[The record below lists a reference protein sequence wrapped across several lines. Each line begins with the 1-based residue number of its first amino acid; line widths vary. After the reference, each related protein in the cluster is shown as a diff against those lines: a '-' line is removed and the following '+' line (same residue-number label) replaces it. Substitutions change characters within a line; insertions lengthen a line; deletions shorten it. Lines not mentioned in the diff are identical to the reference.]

1 MEWQRRCLI
10 FFTGVGVL
18 VMLFPIYKGVEW
30 IWPLKN
36 TIEYLLQW
44 TYLICALIV
53 IAFGRNT
60 GLVETTQRPTSN
72 KRPKT
77 VVGKSQAVQ
86 VNHVTKR
93 ETRLQSDFL
102 ATASSKT
109 PSKARTSEK
118 TAVTEAVRENIMMI
132 EKDLIVTESTLL
144 DEMQDYLSEEEVNMM
159 KNRSRKDQAHLF
171 AAKLEACDNE
181 TFLSVLEI
189 LVKASFGHVAE
200 RLKASFEKHSTSKLT
215 SSLCSV
221 CRIRSEVDIKNL
233 RCNLKLGGFLTP
245 SLYNNINQCQAD
257 KGHQNAL
264 WEELFFHLKS
274 KQPKEEIMWKFIN
287 FFNTPK
293 HQGLHNHLRKHP
305 PTRYVCTCSCKAK
318 SSLEID
324 GLKPKITTSDT
335 SDESNTQTL
344 DYHREDEWY
353 LDALDSATNSE
364 SGSRAR
370 KLPKLCH
377 DSRESNKADDR
388 RTKQRFNNDPI
399 RKGTKKNILTRPRL
413 SSDDSSSVS
422 SLDSNPSRHNFTLTQ
437 IPPQAKKRAEKR
449 TMREVERSSNE
460 NFGVGPSELMESDT
474 ERKTIIESITL
485 RKTPPPI
492 ISVRPYIAESDFN
505 SDGESRKHYWI
516 PDNPCYRKYPKDSE
530 FSEDA
535 VPTAFA
541 KTLKSGGNTQIW

>member
-1 MEWQRRCLI
+1 
-10 FFTGVGVL
+10 
-18 VMLFPIYKGVEW
+18 
-30 IWPLKN
+30 
-36 TIEYLLQW
+36 
-44 TYLICALIV
+44 
-53 IAFGRNT
+53 
-60 GLVETTQRPTSN
+60 
-72 KRPKT
+72 
-77 VVGKSQAVQ
+77 
-86 VNHVTKR
+86 
-93 ETRLQSDFL
+93 
-102 ATASSKT
+102 
-109 PSKARTSEK
+109 
-118 TAVTEAVRENIMMI
+118 MI

-144 DEMQDYLSEEEVNMM
+144 DEMQDYLSEEEVNIM

-324 GLKPKITTSDT
+324 GLKLKITTSDT

-377 DSRESNKADDR
+377 DSREVCLIKFSLFLSLILSLPLSLMKVNSCTEIFHFQSNKADDR

-413 SSDDSSSVS
+413 SSDDSSSMS

-492 ISVRPYIAESDFN
+492 ISVRPYIAESDVN